1 MYKENPNEKILM
13 TPNGKATVERELD
26 EARSAYFELL
36 KGRHAVPVHDTTTT
50 SLGQANAERV
60 ILSRIQGLIDTLS
73 RIELIPESTV
83 TESAQDI
90 VEIGDTLKVALS
102 VNNAKLLKE
111 FTLVDYLKQTDGD
124 DKVSISSPLG
134 SAIYHKQIGSTQ
146 SYQAPNGTIS
156 VEILEKK
163 LPLEEEQTHGRV

>member
-1 MYKENPNEKILM
+1 MKRITIKHAAEILGASQQFVRIGLQRGSLPIGVAEKMPN
-13 TPNGKATVERELD
+13 
-26 EARSAYFELL
+26 
-36 KGRHAVPVHDTTTT
+36 
-50 SLGQANAERV
+50 
-60 ILSRIQGLIDTLS
+60 
-73 RIELIPESTV
+73 STRY
-83 TESAQDI
+83 TYYISP
-90 VEIGDTLKVALS
+90 
-102 VNNAKLLKE
+102 KLLKE

-163 LPLEEEQTHGRV
+163 LPLEEEQAHGRV